1 MQELHPSLRGFHKGR
16 LEREPAIYRLLLD
29 AQRAL
34 QRIENIFYLR
44 CSFATASINPALQDV
59 KGVYG
64 IPPFGGP
71 SPAEKSATAATPQQG
86 STVNGAAKPTSVF
99 RCKVLC
105 DLEDGSLRLENVGK
119 VKKKANKGQSI

>member
-29 AQRAL
+29 TQRAP

-44 CSFATASINPALQDV
+44 CSFATASINPDLQDV

-71 SPAEKSATAATPQQG
+71 LPRRKVRNCGNAATG
-86 STVNGAAKPTSVF
+86 LDS
-99 RCKVLC
+99 
-105 DLEDGSLRLENVGK
+105 
-119 VKKKANKGQSI
+119 